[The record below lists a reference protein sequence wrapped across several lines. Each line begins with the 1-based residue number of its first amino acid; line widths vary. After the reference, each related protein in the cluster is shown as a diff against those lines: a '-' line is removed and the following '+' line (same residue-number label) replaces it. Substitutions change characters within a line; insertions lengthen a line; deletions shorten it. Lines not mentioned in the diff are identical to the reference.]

1 MTQKVDYEA
10 ELAVIIGREVCN
22 ATEEEAMGS
31 VFGYTCGNDVSA
43 RDLQFGD
50 GQWVRGKSLDTFC
63 PLGPWVVTTD
73 EVKDPH
79 ALGIRCWLNGELM
92 QDSHTSRMIFHVPAL
107 VSFLSRHFTLLPGDV
122 IMTGTP
128 SGVGAFRDPSVY
140 LKDGDE
146 VVVEIEG
153 VGRLVNTCKVG

>member
-1 MTQKVDYEA
+1 M
-10 ELAVIIGREVCN
+10 
-22 ATEEEAMGS
+22 
-31 VFGYTCGNDVSA
+31 
-43 RDLQFGD
+43 
-50 GQWVRGKSLDTFC
+50 
-63 PLGPWVVTTD
+63 
-73 EVKDPH
+73 KDPH
-79 ALGIRCWLNGELM
+79 ALDIRCWLNGELM
-92 QDSHTSRMIFHVPAL
+92 QDSHTSRMIFNVPAL

-153 VGRLVNTCKVG
+153 IGRLVNTCSVR